1 MKSLASSCEEFPTSF
16 AFIDTFCNPNKVI
29 GHVLVEKSKD
39 YYDDVKRDREN
50 LNEID
55 KTVEF
60 DLGELTCKLFL

>member
-16 AFIDTFCNPNKVI
+16 AFMDTFCNPNKVI

-39 YYDDVKRDREN
+39 YNDDVKRDREKITD
-50 LNEID
+50 ID

>member
-39 YYDDVKRDREN
+39 FNDVIKRNREN